1 MNNFKIRLI
10 VSLLAFP
17 LIYVLLYQ
25 KTLSNLLILIV
36 FLFCIFEWVKIFK
49 KKNAIFF
56 FGLIVL
62 FVFLLSLLRIYNFE
76 EFNLIFLWLI
86 ILTWLSDIGGYIFGK
101 LFGGPKL
108 TQISPNKTWAGAIGS
123 IILSQLAFLIFF
135 LNSDYKFNITI
146 IFVQL
151 FLSIIGQFGDILMSY
166 VKRKNNKKNTSNFI
180 PGHGGF
186 LDRVDGLIWIIILE
200 IFLFNKKKN
209 LHFRVNRKYWKINF
223 TDHLKK

>member
-1 MNNFKIRLI
+1 MSNFKKRLS

-56 FGLIVL
+56 LGLIVL
-62 FVFLLSLLRIYNFE
+62 FVFLLSLLRIYNYE
-76 EFNLIFLWLI
+76 EFNLTFLWLI
-86 ILTWLSDIGGYIFGK
+86 VLTWLSDIGGYIFGK

-123 IILSQLAFLIFF
+123 IILSQFAFLIFF
-135 LNSDYKFNITI
+135 LNSSYKFNINI
-146 IFVQL
+146 IFMQL

-166 VKRKNNKKNTSNFI
+166 VKRKNNKKDTSNFI

-186 LDRVDGLIWIIILE
+186 LDRVDGLIWIII
-200 IFLFNKKKN
+200 FG
-209 LHFRVNRKYWKINF
+209 NF
-223 TDHLKK
+223 FI

>member
-1 MNNFKIRLI
+1 MNNFKKRLS

-56 FGLIVL
+56 IGIIVL

-76 EFNLIFLWLI
+76 EFNLTFLWLI
-86 ILTWLSDIGGYIFGK
+86 VLTWLSDIGGYIFGK

-123 IILSQLAFLIFF
+123 IILSQFAFLIFF
-135 LNSDYKFNITI
+135 LNSNYKFNITI
-146 IFVQL
+146 IFMQL

-166 VKRKNNKKNTSNFI
+166 VKRKNNKKDTSNFI

-186 LDRVDGLIWIIILE
+186 LDRVDGLIWIII
-200 IFLFNKKKN
+200 FG
-209 LHFRVNRKYWKINF
+209 NF
-223 TDHLKK
+223 FI

>member
-1 MNNFKIRLI
+1 MSNFKKRLS

-49 KKNAIFF
+49 RKNAIFF
-56 FGLIVL
+56 LGIIVL

-123 IILSQLAFLIFF
+123 IILSQFAFLIFF

-146 IFVQL
+146 IFMQL

-166 VKRKNNKKNTSNFI
+166 IKRKNNKKDTSNFI

-186 LDRVDGLIWIIILE
+186 LDRVDGLIWIIIFGN
-200 IFLFNKKKN
+200 IF
-209 LHFRVNRKYWKINF
+209 V
-223 TDHLKK
+223 

>member
-1 MNNFKIRLI
+1 MNNFKKRLS

-56 FGLIVL
+56 LGLIVL

-76 EFNLIFLWLI
+76 EFNLTFLWLI
-86 ILTWLSDIGGYIFGK
+86 VLTWLSDIGGYIFGK

-123 IILSQLAFLIFF
+123 IILSQFAFLIFF
-135 LNSDYKFNITI
+135 LNSNYKFNITI
-146 IFVQL
+146 IFMQL

-166 VKRKNNKKNTSNFI
+166 VKRKNNRKDTSNFI

-186 LDRVDGLIWIIILE
+186 LDRVDGLIWIIT
-200 IFLFNKKKN
+200 FG
-209 LHFRVNRKYWKINF
+209 NF
-223 TDHLKK
+223 YI

>member
-1 MNNFKIRLI
+1 MESNEDLEGYMNNFKKRFI

-17 LIYVLLYQ
+17 LIYILLYQ
-25 KTLSNLLILIV
+25 KALSNLLILII

-62 FVFLLSLLRIYNFE
+62 FAFLLSLLRIYNFE
-76 EFNLIFLWLI
+76 EFNLTFLWLV

-108 TQISPNKTWAGAIGS
+108 TQISPYKTWAGAIGS
-123 IILSQLAFLIFF
+123 IILSQFAFLIFF
-135 LNSDYKFNITI
+135 LNNNYKFNITI
-146 IFVQL
+146 IFMQL
-151 FLSIIGQFGDILMSY
+151 FLSIIGQYGDILMSY
-166 VKRKNNKKNTSNFI
+166 VKRKNNKKDTSNFI

-186 LDRVDGLIWIIILE
+186 LDRVDGLIWIII
-200 IFLFNKKKN
+200 FG
-209 LHFRVNRKYWKINF
+209 NF
-223 TDHLKK
+223 FI

>member
-1 MNNFKIRLI
+1 MNNFKKRLS

-49 KKNAIFF
+49 RKNVIFF
-56 FGLIVL
+56 LGLIVL

-76 EFNLIFLWLI
+76 EFNLTFLWLI
-86 ILTWLSDIGGYIFGK
+86 VLTWLSDIGGYIFGK

-123 IILSQLAFLIFF
+123 IILSQFAFLIFF
-135 LNSDYKFNITI
+135 LNSNYKFNITI
-146 IFVQL
+146 IFMQL
-151 FLSIIGQFGDILMSY
+151 FLSIISQFGDILMSY
-166 VKRKNNKKNTSNFI
+166 VKRKNNKKDTSNFI

-186 LDRVDGLIWIIILE
+186 LDRVDGLIWIII
-200 IFLFNKKKN
+200 FG
-209 LHFRVNRKYWKINF
+209 NF
-223 TDHLKK
+223 FIE

>member
-1 MNNFKIRLI
+1 MNNFKKRLS

-56 FGLIVL
+56 LGLIVL

-123 IILSQLAFLIFF
+123 IILSQFAFLIFF
-135 LNSDYKFNITI
+135 LNSNYKFNITI
-146 IFVQL
+146 IFMQL

-166 VKRKNNKKNTSNFI
+166 VKRKNNKKDTSNFI

-186 LDRVDGLIWIIILE
+186 LDRVDGLIWIII
-200 IFLFNKKKN
+200 FG
-209 LHFRVNRKYWKINF
+209 NF
-223 TDHLKK
+223 FI

>member
-1 MNNFKIRLI
+1 MSNFKKRLI

-17 LIYVLLYQ
+17 LIYILLYQ
-25 KTLSNLLILIV
+25 KVLSNLLIIIV
-36 FLFCIFEWVKIFK
+36 LLFCIFEWVKIFK

-56 FGLIVL
+56 LGLIVL
-62 FVFLLSLLRIYNFE
+62 FAFLLSLLRIYNFE
-76 EFNLIFLWLI
+76 EFNLTFLWLI

-123 IILSQLAFLIFF
+123 IIVSQFAFLIFF

-146 IFVQL
+146 IFMQL
-151 FLSIIGQFGDILMSY
+151 FLSIICQFGDIIMSY
-166 VKRKNNKKNTSNFI
+166 IKRKNNKKDTSNFI

-186 LDRVDGLIWIIILE
+186 LDRVDGLIWVII
-200 IFLFNKKKN
+200 FGNLF
-209 LHFRVNRKYWKINF
+209 I
-223 TDHLKK
+223 

>member
-1 MNNFKIRLI
+1 MSNFKKRLS
-10 VSLLAFP
+10 VSFLAFP

-49 KKNAIFF
+49 RKNAIFF
-56 FGLIVL
+56 LGLIVL

-76 EFNLIFLWLI
+76 EFNLTFLWLI
-86 ILTWLSDIGGYIFGK
+86 VLTWLSDIGGYIFGK

-123 IILSQLAFLIFF
+123 IILSQFAFLIFF
-135 LNSDYKFNITI
+135 LNSNYKFNITI
-146 IFVQL
+146 IFMQL

-166 VKRKNNKKNTSNFI
+166 IKRKNNKKDTSNFI

-186 LDRVDGLIWIIILE
+186 LDRVDGLIWIII
-200 IFLFNKKKN
+200 FG
-209 LHFRVNRKYWKINF
+209 NF
-223 TDHLKK
+223 YI

>member
-1 MNNFKIRLI
+1 
-10 VSLLAFP
+10 
-17 LIYVLLYQ
+17 LLYQ

-56 FGLIVL
+56 LGIIVL
-62 FVFLLSLLRIYNFE
+62 CVFLLSLLRIYNFE

-108 TQISPNKTWAGAIGS
+108 TQISPKKTWAGAIGS
-123 IILSQLAFLIFF
+123 IILSQFAFLIFF
-135 LNSDYKFNITI
+135 LNSNYKFNINI
-146 IFVQL
+146 IFMQL

-166 VKRKNNKKNTSNFI
+166 VKRKNNKKDTSNFI

-186 LDRVDGLIWIIILE
+186 LDRVDGLIWIII
-200 IFLFNKKKN
+200 FG
-209 LHFRVNRKYWKINF
+209 NF
-223 TDHLKK
+223 FI